1 METTKE
7 QIKKE
12 AAKHK
17 AETLAKKAEVL
28 KAEATEK
35 IDEAKLGA
43 LDLAEKAADKFEEIK
58 EKVKKAL

>member
-7 QIKKE
+7 QIEKE
-12 AAKHK
+12 ALKHK

-35 IDEAKLGA
+35 LDEVKLGA
-43 LDLAEKAADKFEEIK
+43 LDLAEKAADKFEDIK
-58 EKVKKAL
+58 AKVKNAL